1 MYDLIVAGRY
11 PDDQVLVN
19 DKRTIDIYDANSGG
33 LVHQLRDPN
42 AAGIISVRMFFLL
55 LLNIKKYIMLMIRIP
70 KNVYTTTQMFGVSEI
85 FFKDINTLIQ

>member
-11 PDDQVLVN
+11 PDDQVLIN

-42 AAGIISVRMFFLL
+42 AAGIISVRFFFSF
-55 LLNIKKYIMLMIRIP
+55 KYKINY
-70 KNVYTTTQMFGVSEI
+70 NVN
-85 FFKDINTLIQ
+85 D

>member
-42 AAGIISVRMFFLL
+42 AAGIISVRMLFF
-55 LLNIKKYIMLMIRIP
+55 LLNIKTIIMLMIRIP
-70 KNVYTTTQMFGVSEI
+70 KNVYTTTQMFGVSKI
-85 FFKDINTLIQ
+85 FKKDINT

>member
-11 PDDQVLVN
+11 PDDQVLPN

-42 AAGIISVRMFFLL
+42 AAGIISVSMLL
-55 LLNIKKYIMLMIRIP
+55 LLLLLLFQTFILIYG
-70 KNVYTTTQMFGVSEI
+70 TTQMLECLTF
-85 FFKDINTLIQ
+85 

>member
-19 DKRTIDIYDANSGG
+19 DKRTIDIYDANSGD

-42 AAGIISVRMFFLL
+42 AAGIISVSMFFS
-55 LLNIKKYIMLMIRIP
+55 
-70 KNVYTTTQMFGVSEI
+70 F
-85 FFKDINTLIQ
+85 

>member
-19 DKRTIDIYDANSGG
+19 DKRTIDIYDANSGD

-42 AAGIISVRMFFLL
+42 AAGIISVSMFWFFLL
-55 LLNIKKYIMLMIRIP
+55 NILQYL
-70 KNVYTTTQMFGVSEI
+70 TS
-85 FFKDINTLIQ
+85 

>member
-33 LVHQLRDPN
+33 LVHQLRDHN
-42 AAGIISVRMFFLL
+42 AAGIISVRMFL
-55 LLNIKKYIMLMIRIP
+55 
-70 KNVYTTTQMFGVSEI
+70 
-85 FFKDINTLIQ
+85 FF

>member
-19 DKRTIDIYDANSGG
+19 DKRTIDIYDANNGS

-42 AAGIISVRMFFLL
+42 AAGIISVRMCFF
-55 LLNIKKYIMLMIRIP
+55 LLNIK
-70 KNVYTTTQMFGVSEI
+70 
-85 FFKDINTLIQ
+85 